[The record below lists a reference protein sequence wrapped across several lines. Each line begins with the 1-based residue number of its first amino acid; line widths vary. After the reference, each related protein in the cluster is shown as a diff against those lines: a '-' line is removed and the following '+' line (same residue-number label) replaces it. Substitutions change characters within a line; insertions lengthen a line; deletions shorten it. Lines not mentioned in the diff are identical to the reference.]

1 MINFQFSMINGD
13 SMENRANIDIQ
24 ERTFKF
30 GVRIIKFVDKLPR
43 TLSATEIGKPLLRS
57 GTSIAANMEEA
68 NGAESKSDFIHK
80 VSIAYKEARETR
92 MWLGMIK
99 AAILPNVTEVTEL
112 YAECDEIVRILFAI
126 LRRARSNRANPKQ

>member
-1 MINFQFSMINGD
+1 MNNGEAV
-13 SMENRANIDIQ
+13 ENRTNIDIQ

-43 TLSATEIGKPLLRS
+43 TLSATEIGKQLLRS

-92 MWLGMIK
+92 LWLGLIK
-99 AAILPNVTEVTEL
+99 AAILPDAAEVTEL
-112 YAECDEIVRILFAI
+112 YAECDEIVRILFTI
-126 LRRARSNRANPKQ
+126 LRTARSNRVTPRY

>member
-1 MINFQFSMINGD
+1 
-13 SMENRANIDIQ
+13 MEERKTIDIQ

-30 GVRIIKFVDKLPR
+30 GVEIIKFVDKLPR
-43 TLSATEIGKPLLRS
+43 TLSTIELGKQLLRS

-92 MWLGMIK
+92 LWLGMIE
-99 AAILPNVTEVTEL
+99 AAKLTEIAEVKEL
-112 YAECDEIVRILFAI
+112 YAESDELVRILFAI
-126 LRRARSNRANPKQ
+126 LRKARSSRTVPRH

>member
-1 MINFQFSMINGD
+1 
-13 SMENRANIDIQ
+13 MEADVETQKSIDIQ
-24 ERTFKF
+24 DRTFKF

-43 TLSATEIGKPLLRS
+43 TLSATELGRQLLKS

-92 MWLGMIK
+92 LWLGMIK
-99 AAILPNVTEVTEL
+99 AAQLIETAEVKEL
-112 YAECDEIVRILFAI
+112 YTESDELVRILFAI
-126 LRRARSNRANPKQ
+126 LRKARTTRAMPKH

>member
-1 MINFQFSMINGD
+1 
-13 SMENRANIDIQ
+13 MEGGMESHTNIDIQ

-30 GVRIIKFVDKLPR
+30 GVRIIKFVDKLPQ
-43 TLSATEIGKPLLRS
+43 TLSATELGKQLLRS

-92 MWLGMIK
+92 TWLGMIQ
-99 AAILPNVTEVTEL
+99 AAILPAVAEVSEL
-112 YAECDEIVRILFAI
+112 YNECDEIIRILFAI
-126 LRRARSNRANPKQ
+126 LRKARSTRTNPKH

>member
-1 MINFQFSMINGD
+1 
-13 SMENRANIDIQ
+13 METKQPIDIQ
-24 ERTFKF
+24 DRTFKF

-43 TLSATEIGKPLLRS
+43 SLSAVEIGRQLLRS

-92 MWLGMIK
+92 LWLGMIE
-99 AAILPNVTEVTEL
+99 AAKLSEVAEVTEL
-112 YAECDEIVRILFAI
+112 YAESDEIVRILFAI
-126 LRRARSNRANPKQ
+126 LRKARTSRAVPRH

>member
-1 MINFQFSMINGD
+1 VEPQK
-13 SMENRANIDIQ
+13 AIDIQ
-24 ERTFKF
+24 DRTFKF

-43 TLSATEIGKPLLRS
+43 SLSAVELGRQLLRS

-92 MWLGMIK
+92 LWLGMMK
-99 AAILPNVTEVTEL
+99 AAELSNAAEVKEL
-112 YAECDEIVRILFAI
+112 YTESDELVRILFAI
-126 LRRARSNRANPKQ
+126 LRKARSSRIAAKH

>member
-1 MINFQFSMINGD
+1 
-13 SMENRANIDIQ
+13 MENRANIDIQ

-43 TLSATEIGKPLLRS
+43 TLSATELGKQLLRS

-92 MWLGMIK
+92 TWLGMIQ
-99 AAILPNVTEVTEL
+99 AAILPAATEVTEL
-112 YAECDEIVRILFAI
+112 HNECDEIIRILFAI
-126 LRRARSNRANPKQ
+126 LRKARSTRTNPKQ

>member
-1 MINFQFSMINGD
+1 
-13 SMENRANIDIQ
+13 MENRTNIDIQ

-43 TLSATEIGKPLLRS
+43 TLSATELGKQLLRS

-68 NGAESKSDFIHK
+68 NGAESRSDFIHK

-92 MWLGMIK
+92 TWLGMIK
-99 AAILPNVTEVTEL
+99 AAILPDAPEPNEL
-112 YAECDEIVRILFAI
+112 HTECDEIVRILFTI
-126 LRRARSNRANPKQ
+126 LRKARSTRAGPKQ